1 MKKIKKFILEVVIDF
16 ILVLIMSIVFK
27 LIGWLEISPLIN
39 AVACTCGFIVGKIIV
54 AFINNRKKKED

>member
-16 ILVLIMSIVFK
+16 IIVLIMSIVFK
-27 LIGWLEISPLIN
+27 LIGWLDISPLIN

-54 AFINNRKKKED
+54 SFINNRKKKED